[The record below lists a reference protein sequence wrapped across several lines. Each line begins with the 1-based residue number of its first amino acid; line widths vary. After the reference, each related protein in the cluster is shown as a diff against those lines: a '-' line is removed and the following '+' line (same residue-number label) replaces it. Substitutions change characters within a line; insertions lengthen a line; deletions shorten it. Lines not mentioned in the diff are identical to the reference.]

1 MLTDTNLHELLEY
14 KSKTRV
20 LSVYLNIDPSQGNAD
35 AYKLHLRS
43 MLKDLDMPEDVEAV
57 EQYIQREFD
66 WSGRSVAIFSCAA
79 EGFFKAYPLAVPV
92 RSRVRID
99 KQPHVK
105 PLANVWDFYGGYG
118 VVLVDKQGAR
128 CFLFHLGELQ
138 EQEGYLGEDVRHSKS
153 GGASAVPGRR
163 GGSSEQRTSN
173 EDELVG
179 RNMKDVAE
187 MAAHLFA
194 EHNVRRVLIGGTD
207 DNVAML
213 RGLLPKSWQSLV
225 VGTFPMAMTAN
236 KDEVLARALQI
247 GQQAEM
253 HEEAEILDKLVTSAA
268 KGRGGV
274 VGLDKTLAAIHENR
288 VQMLVF
294 QEGYRTPGYRCQGCG
309 FMTANPAQTC
319 SFCGA
324 GLERVADAVELAV
337 RKVLEAGGDVEV
349 LQYEPQAAG
358 FDKIGAL
365 LRY

>member
-20 LSVYLNIDPSQGNAD
+20 LSVYLNTDPSQGNAD
-35 AYKLHLRS
+35 VYRLHLRS
-43 MLKDLDMPEDVEAV
+43 MLKDIDLPEDVEAV
-57 EQYIQREFD
+57 EQYVQREFE

-79 EGFFKAYPLAVPV
+79 DGFFKAYPLAVPV

-99 KQPHVK
+99 TQPHVK

-128 CFLFHLGELQ
+128 VFLFHLGELI
-138 EQEGYLGEDVRHSKS
+138 EQEGHLGEAVRHTKS

-163 GGSSEQRTSN
+163 GGSSEQHAN
-173 EDELVG
+173 ADGLVE

-187 MAAHLFA
+187 MAVHFFA
-194 EHNVRRVLIGGTD
+194 EHNVRRLLIGGTD
-207 DNVAML
+207 DNVALL
-213 RGLLPKSWQSLV
+213 RGLLPKNWQSLV
-225 VGTFPMAMTAN
+225 VGTFPMSMMAN
-236 KDEVLARALQI
+236 KDEVLARALQV

-253 HEEAEILDKLVTSAA
+253 REETEVVEKVVTTSA

-274 VGLDKTLAAIHENR
+274 VGLDQTLAAVHDNR

-294 QEGYRTPGYRCQGCG
+294 QDGYRAPGYRCQGCG
-309 FMTANPAQTC
+309 FMTANSAPTC
-319 SFCGA
+319 PYCGA
-324 GLERVADAVELAV
+324 GFERVVDAVELAV
-337 RKVLEAGGDVEV
+337 RKVLESGGDVEV
-349 LQYEPQAAG
+349 LQYEPQVAG
-358 FDKIGAL
+358 FDQIGAV